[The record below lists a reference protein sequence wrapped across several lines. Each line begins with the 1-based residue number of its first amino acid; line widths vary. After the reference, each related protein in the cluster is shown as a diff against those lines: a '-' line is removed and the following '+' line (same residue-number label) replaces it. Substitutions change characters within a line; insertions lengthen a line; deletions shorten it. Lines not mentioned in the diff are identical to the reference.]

1 MVTFEPFIH
10 GSGKNFALADIH
22 RNLLSTRE
30 AALFVKKKLDFLK
43 VCIILLKNVDF
54 YE

>member
-30 AALFVKKKLDFLK
+30 AALFVKKTIRFSQGVYHTIKE
-43 VCIILLKNVDF
+43 CRLL
-54 YE
+54 